1 MSLYLKIE
9 ILSISLPLV
18 LSFDRKLGFYK
29 MWKNIFPSIFISGSL
44 FIIADIIFLK
54 HGIWGFNP
62 AYLSGVFLI
71 GLPIEEWLF
80 FIIIP
85 YCCLFTHYV
94 FVLYS
99 KGFALSNRTVR
110 LLSALILIILLL
122 VIAVYHEKTYTLVYS
137 VLMVLLIIIALVNKM
152 PVLNSFFISFLIILL
167 PFFIVNAILTGTS
180 IEEEVVWYN
189 NSEIIGFRLLTVP
202 VEDIGYAFSLIL
214 LNLLL
219 TENFRE
225 FFAVRGSKSKL

>member
-9 ILSISLPLV
+9 ILSFSFPLL
-18 LSFDRKLGFYK
+18 LSFDRKLSFYK
-29 MWKNIFPSIFISGSL
+29 MWKSVFPSIFISGTL
-44 FIIADIIFLK
+44 FIITDIIFLK

-62 AYLSGVFLI
+62 RYLTGVFLI
-71 GLPIEEWLF
+71 GLPVEEWLF

-99 KGFALSNRTVR
+99 KGFALSKRMVK
-110 LLSALILIILLL
+110 LFSGLIITILL
-122 VIAVYHEKTYTLVYS
+122 VVIAFYYDKTYTVVYS
-137 VLMVLLIIIALVNKM
+137 VLLVLLIIISLLNKM
-152 PVLNSFFISFLIILL
+152 NVLNSYFISFLIILV

-180 IEEEVVWYN
+180 IDEEIVWYN
-189 NSEIIGFRLLTVP
+189 NSEIIGLRLLSVP

-219 TENFRE
+219 TENFRL
-225 FFAVRGSKSKL
+225 FFAVRGSKRML